1 MVSIKQAVKVEMF
14 YGGVWVDLTALGDVL
29 FEPQITIERGLLP
42 KPTNVTLRLNNR
54 ADRYRTS
61 NPLSPLY
68 GKAGVNTPL
77 RVSVGSS
84 IRGYAEA
91 SSLSADQSDDFR
103 ASPPRGNAWVDVQ
116 AGGPLQRI
124 GSWTR
129 SVRSPMRVFDDGLH
143 NVIGRWR
150 MEDPAGALVAS
161 SDVSGA
167 QNVLLRGHS
176 FGSQNSPPG
185 GGTAVDAG
193 TNPVA
198 QFVFKNDNPGSNA
211 GWQINKVIY
220 IDRFSGG
227 GILDPILSC
236 FLFDGTTCI
245 FQVNGDT
252 NEVHLECFNS
262 AGTLINQTWPTS
274 VGWTGNWFMM
284 QLQSSAVGSTVTIGA
299 SWRAIGDPTFFGVSA
314 TYSGKTSQP
323 YYYGAAI
330 LPGCSYGHLV
340 AVRGFTDDL
349 TSSDRF
355 DAFAGHPGERAA
367 YSRFPRLCDENSVP
381 YYVSATSG
389 KSQEMGPQSGRQTL
403 VDNFMDIQTTDD
415 AMIFDYRSEGRVFM
429 LSSYDRFNQT
439 AALVLDAHANP
450 TGMPSLPTEVADGSA
465 IHNIVTARQ
474 RDGGDFTAR
483 DDTSSMGTQD
493 PPNGKGEYKQ
503 DVDVNV
509 ADPAVA
515 LEQQAHWWLNRGTV
529 DLPRFPQ
536 VTVDMAS
543 LGPAKRAEVEAVDI
557 GSVIEIVN
565 YRENKIRMY
574 VVSYKEI
581 IGTHSRK
588 ITFTCEPNRQFDP
601 GVLDSA
607 RLGARYT
614 VTFGNWT
621 AGQTT
626 IDLLSIDAR
635 ESWRPGVSTAHIMVE
650 GEEIALGTIGARTGT
665 GPWTWNVTGC
675 TRAVNGISKAHGGS
689 TPITVA
695 GAIRLGMGDPA

>member
-1 MVSIKQAVKVEMF
+1 MASIKQAVKVEMF

-161 SDVSGA
+161 SDVAGA
-167 QNVLLRGHS
+167 QNVFLRGHS

-245 FQVNGDT
+245 
-252 NEVHLECFNS
+252 L
-262 AGTLINQTWPTS
+262 
-274 VGWTGNWFMM
+274 
-284 QLQSSAVGSTVTIGA
+284 
-299 SWRAIGDPTFFGVSA
+299 
-314 TYSGKTSQP
+314 KK
-323 YYYGAAI
+323 
-330 LPGCSYGHLV
+330 
-340 AVRGFTDDL
+340 
-349 TSSDRF
+349 
-355 DAFAGHPGERAA
+355 GERPWSTTSWI
-367 YSRFPRLCDENSVP
+367 SRPR
-381 YYVSATSG
+381 
-389 KSQEMGPQSGRQTL
+389 
-403 VDNFMDIQTTDD
+403 TT
-415 AMIFDYRSEGRVFM
+415 R
-429 LSSYDRFNQT
+429 
-439 AALVLDAHANP
+439 
-450 TGMPSLPTEVADGSA
+450 
-465 IHNIVTARQ
+465 
-474 RDGGDFTAR
+474 
-483 DDTSSMGTQD
+483 
-493 PPNGKGEYKQ
+493 
-503 DVDVNV
+503 
-509 ADPAVA
+509 
-515 LEQQAHWWLNRGTV
+515 
-529 DLPRFPQ
+529 
-536 VTVDMAS
+536 
-543 LGPAKRAEVEAVDI
+543 
-557 GSVIEIVN
+557 
-565 YRENKIRMY
+565 
-574 VVSYKEI
+574 
-581 IGTHSRK
+581 
-588 ITFTCEPNRQFDP
+588 
-601 GVLDSA
+601 
-607 RLGARYT
+607 
-614 VTFGNWT
+614 
-621 AGQTT
+621 
-626 IDLLSIDAR
+626 
-635 ESWRPGVSTAHIMVE
+635 
-650 GEEIALGTIGARTGT
+650 
-665 GPWTWNVTGC
+665 
-675 TRAVNGISKAHGGS
+675 
-689 TPITVA
+689 
-695 GAIRLGMGDPA
+695 